1 MHLKFQK
8 FLFKKY
14 LKLLIVN
21 GNVSQNNIDEIDLSK
36 ISLIKKDNSALESD
50 YQIKDKKFVNE
61 NATNDEIYNGVREFT
76 FKLVKN
82 ELESVEIKTSI
93 LVHKSAKALQ
103 DLRSTLTSR

>member
-1 MHLKFQK
+1 MKS
-8 FLFKKY
+8 
-14 LKLLIVN
+14 IV
-21 GNVSQNNIDEIDLSK
+21 
-36 ISLIKKDNSALESD
+36 KKDNSVLESD

-103 DLRSTLTSR
+103 ELRESLKSK